1 MKLTGHRPKMGP
13 KSPKQATRRLV
24 TLKLQNAVAQ
34 KVAPGLKV
42 INNRKP

>member
-1 MKLTGHRPKMGP
+1 MKLTGHRPKVSP
-13 KSPKQATRRLV
+13 KSPRQAQRKLV
-24 TLKLQNAVAQ
+24 MLKLQNAVAQ